1 VKSEDESP
9 TPYLVYLVRCWPVK
23 TEQGLV
29 WRASLEN
36 PHNNERRRF
45 ADLLALYRFLDEK
58 TAAALETSETSTIR
72 IEET

>member
-1 VKSEDESP
+1 VKSEDASP

>member
-1 VKSEDESP
+1 MKSEDASP

>member
-1 VKSEDESP
+1 MKSEDESP